1 MVSPPLQLDCSTAD
15 STLESLAII
24 LHLDRNVIQRRIRA
38 FDVKTFLQQ
47 NPHYQIEPRDVVFE
61 KIAGQ
66 NASPDPPQ
74 TISWFHATRVPPET
88 TFEDGLQPLNLNLDR
103 IWRFIHNLS
112 VSSITQEKWF
122 DFQSLTDDIG
132 NPQYAMKTSDPMHWG
147 PFAFLVR
154 DVPLHAAE
162 GNNHDYFDVPEI
174 VEDICLSHPAPF
186 GNELLDAFRSATCP
200 CLVQFVSNIDRSD
213 AIPAALFYLYCRSWD
228 LGFPTAANTCFD
240 AAGKTIP
247 KSDIVNVE
255 FFPLRKEG

>member
-1 MVSPPLQLDCSTAD
+1 M
-15 STLESLAII
+15 I
-24 LHLDRNVIQRRIRA
+24 LRLDRNGIQRRIRD
-38 FDVKTFLQQ
+38 FDLETFLQQ
-47 NPHYQIEPRDVVFE
+47 NPHYQIAPRDVVFE

-74 TISWFHATRVPPET
+74 TISWFHATRVPPQT
-88 TFEDGLQPLNLNLDR
+88 TFEHGLQPLNLNLDR
-103 IWRFIHNLS
+103 ILRFMDSLS
-112 VSSITQEKWF
+112 VGPITQEKCF
-122 DFQSLTDDIG
+122 DFQSQPEDFG
-132 NPQYAMKTSDPMHWG
+132 NSQYEMKTSDSMHWG

-154 DVPLHAAE
+154 DVPFHAAE
-162 GNNHDYFDVPEI
+162 GGNHDYFAVPEI
-174 VEDICLSHPAPF
+174 VEDICLSLPESH
-186 GNELLDAFRSATCP
+186 GNALLTAFRSATCP

-213 AIPAALFYLYCRSWD
+213 AIPAALFYLYCRYWD